1 MKEKR
6 SPIAK
11 ERKAEA
17 EDYSEEAGGVQA
29 AETGTR
35 VLEALTELGPA
46 PMLKTIAERAGMPP
60 AKAHRYL
67 TSFVRTGLASR
78 DPYSGRYTLGPLS
91 LRMGLIALRRLD
103 IIKVAS
109 SALLPLHEKLQ
120 HSVFLA
126 VWGTHG
132 ATIVRTEE
140 TDDPVVIRA
149 KAGSVMPLLPS
160 ATGRVFG
167 AYLPTSE
174 TKQIIARELKQNPK
188 WLGSYPDPDSLFK
201 DVRSRGLSRTIGD
214 LNQGIHAISAP
225 IFDHDENLAGA
236 ITALGVVGA
245 FDADWDGPTAA
256 AVRLS
261 ADIASSELGFKPE
274 RRPHEYKSQHAAARL
289 ARRR

>member
-1 MKEKR
+1 MYIQRATSQLRVTSQGAFEMKKKR
-6 SPIAK
+6 SRDVPGQ
-11 ERKAEA
+11 KAE
-17 EDYSEEAGGVQA
+17 DDSDSAGGVQA

-103 IIKVAS
+103 VIKVAS
-109 SALLPLHEKLQ
+109 SALLPLHEEIQ
-120 HSVFLA
+120 QSVFLA

-132 ATIVRTEE
+132 ATVVRTEE

-160 ATGRVFG
+160 ATGRIFG
-167 AYLPTSE
+167 AHLPASE
-174 TKQIIARELKQNPK
+174 TKQIVARELKQNPK
-188 WLGSYPDPDSLFK
+188 WLGPYADPDSLFK
-201 DVRSRGLSRTIGD
+201 DVRSRGLSRTLGD
-214 LNQGIHAISAP
+214 LNRGIRAISAP
-225 IFDHDENLAGA
+225 IFDHEGTIAGA
-236 ITALGVVGA
+236 ITALGVEGA
-245 FDADWDGPTAA
+245 FNTDWEGPIAA
-256 AVRLS
+256 AVRR
-261 ADIASSELGFKPE
+261 AGDIVSSELGFKAE
-274 RRPHEYKSQHAAARL
+274 
-289 ARRR
+289 